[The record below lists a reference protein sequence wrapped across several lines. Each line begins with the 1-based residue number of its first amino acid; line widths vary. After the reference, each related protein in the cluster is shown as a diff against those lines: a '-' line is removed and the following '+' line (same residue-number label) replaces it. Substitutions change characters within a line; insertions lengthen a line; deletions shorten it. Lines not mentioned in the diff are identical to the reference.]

1 MLQFIFGKAASG
13 KTYNVIKMI
22 KENSL
27 SGKESVLIV
36 PEQFTFESERAILK
50 EIGDSFALNTTV
62 LSFSRLCDEVG
73 RNIGGISYKTLSES
87 DKIIFMHKALNNV
100 ADRLK
105 LWKKYVGSV
114 TFAKTI
120 LDTIGEFKINAIGY
134 EEIKNASKTVSSEIL
149 KLKLHDISVILQE
162 YDLCI
167 GEAFLDPTDSLTKL
181 YNSLQQ
187 FNYFANKT
195 VFLDSFKGFTGQQ
208 YKIIERILVQAEN
221 VVISLCYNPENKN
234 EYGIFSN
241 IRRAVEKIS
250 NIAKSRSVIIA
261 EPIVLQNQYF
271 NSDSLISVS
280 DILSGENNKTLLNE
294 NEVTVVKCAT
304 AFDEAEFVANKIRK
318 LVREENYRFRDF
330 VIIARDADSYR
341 EAIMT
346 VCNKNGI
353 SLFFDNRFPLSA
365 FPLSVFVMSAIK
377 ALNFS
382 SENIFKMLKTG
393 LGALEFSDITLLENY
408 TYLWNISGEAWLEEW
423 QMNPN
428 GFVTDSLTEVDIKLL
443 EKINVLRLKVIEPII
458 SFKNSFNNSA
468 FDMAKAIV
476 ELIKNNDVP
485 QKLSLISENLNC
497 ETIGF
502 NTSVLNQ
509 CYEMYMKILDS
520 LVTCFGEQ
528 RITKKEFT
536 DALGLAVNS
545 SDVGTIPQML
555 DEVTFGSADRIR
567 PSRPKIAFVIGAN
580 QGVFPKNL
588 NNSGIFNLSDR
599 KSLIDLDI
607 NIADNSVYSSI
618 DEEYLVYTSLCC
630 ASDKLFISFASKAV
644 SGDILEPSAFVN
656 KITESL
662 NTNIV
667 DLTNDA
673 ILSEFLPETEQAMFS
688 KYCRNLKVDS
698 NDAETIKAAL
708 EKSPKLVFL
717 NSFLTDN
724 RFMLKKDTAKK
735 LYGTNIA
742 MSASK
747 FDTFNRCKFSYFCRY
762 ALGAKKLEPAD
773 FNVMQRGTIVH
784 YCLER
789 LILENELKNLSETE
803 LDLLTEKYVND
814 YLNSIAGFS
823 NMFTVKT
830 VFLVSRLVRS
840 LKEVVHHIAR
850 ELYQS
855 DFTPS
860 ACELKIGNGQD
871 EINVDFPFDDGKITL
886 YGSIDRLDTYNG
898 YVRIIDYKTGSKSFK
913 LPDILFGLNMQMLIY
928 LYAVVRG
935 KGLEDRFAAGI
946 LYQPSKRDIKGE
958 GLAMNGLLQNDADL
972 VYAMDKSNTGKFVPK
987 LQLNKDGGLSKRA
1000 NSFIDKT
1007 DFAEIFDLVEKTMRD
1022 TGNNILCGDIAVD
1035 PIDGR
1040 ESPAC
1045 KYCDFHTVCGF
1056 ENKTAKRVPDLTN
1069 SEVFNKLR
1077 EEKENGI

>member
-1 MLQFIFGKAASG
+1 MLQFILGRASTG
-13 KTYNVIKMI
+13 KTLTILNKI
-22 KENSL
+22 KEL
-27 SGKESVLIV
+27 SFDNKESVFIV
-36 PEQFTFESERAILK
+36 PEQFTFESERQVLRTV
-50 EIGDSFALNTTV
+50 GDSFSLNTTV

-73 RNIGGISYKTLSES
+73 RNIGGISYTTLSES

-105 LWKKYVGSV
+105 LWKRYVSSV

-134 EEIKNASKTVSSEIL
+134 EDIRKASETVSGETL
-149 KLKLHDISVILQE
+149 KLKLHDISIIFEE
-162 YDLCI
+162 YNLCI
-167 GEAFLDPTDSLTKL
+167 GEAFLDPTDSLTRL
-181 YNSLQQ
+181 YNSLL
-187 FNYFANKT
+187 NYKYFEGKT
-195 VFLDSFKGFTGQQ
+195 VFIDSFKGFTGQQ
-208 YKIIERILVQAEN
+208 FKIIERILSQAEN

-250 NIAKSRSVIIA
+250 KIAKSHAVGIA
-261 EPIVLQNQYF
+261 EPIILQKQHY
-271 NSDSLISVS
+271 NSDSLSAVESYIS
-280 DILSGENNKTLLNE
+280 DDEYNNSFEDKAVTL
-294 NEVTVVKCAT
+294 VKCST

-318 LVREENYRFRDF
+318 LIREENYRFRDF

-341 EAIMT
+341 EAIVT
-346 VCNKNGI
+346 ACDKNGI
-353 SLFFDNRFPLSA
+353 SLYFDNRFPLSA
-365 FPLSVFVMSAIK
+365 FPLSVFVASAIK
-377 ALNFS
+377 ALDFS

-393 LGALEFSDITLLENY
+393 LGAIGFSDITLLENY
-408 TYLWNISGEAWLEEW
+408 TYIWNISGDDWLKEW
-423 QMNPN
+423 KMNPK
-428 GFVTDSLTEVDIKLL
+428 GFVTDELTDEDIKLL
-443 EKINVLRLKVIEPII
+443 EKINALRIMAIEPII
-458 SFKNSFNNSA
+458 SFKNSFKYSA
-468 FDMAKAIV
+468 FNMSKAIA
-476 ELIKNNDVP
+476 ELINNNDVAK
-485 QKLSLISENLNC
+485 KLSLFSEKLNN

-509 CYEMYMKILDS
+509 CYELYMKILDS

-528 RITKKEFT
+528 KITKKEFT
-536 DALGLAVNS
+536 DALCLVVNS

-567 PSRPKIAFVIGAN
+567 PSRPKITFIIGAN
-580 QGVFPKNL
+580 QGVFPKSI
-588 NNSGIFNLSDR
+588 NNAGIFNLSDR
-599 KSLIDLDI
+599 KNLIDLDI

-618 DEEYLVYTSLCC
+618 DEEFLVYTSLCC
-630 ASDKLFISFASKAV
+630 ASDKLFISFSSKAV

-656 KITESL
+656 KISDGL
-662 NTNIV
+662 NIGV
-667 DLTNDA
+667 EDLTNDA
-673 ILSEFLPETEQAMFS
+673 ILNDFLPETEKAMFS
-688 KYCRNLKVDS
+688 KYCRNLKADTS
-698 NDAETIKAAL
+698 DAVTIKTAL
-708 EKSPKLVFL
+708 EKTTELVFL
-717 NSFLTDN
+717 NSYLNDK
-724 RFMLKKDTAKK
+724 RFKLNKDTAKK

-747 FDTFNRCKFSYFCRY
+747 LDTFNRCKFSYFCRY
-762 ALGAKKLEPAD
+762 GLGAKRLEPAD

-814 YLNSIAGFS
+814 YLDSISGFS
-823 NMFTVKT
+823 SMFTLKT
-830 VFLVSRLVRS
+830 EFLVSRLVRS
-840 LKEVVHHIAR
+840 LKEVVRHIAR
-850 ELYQS
+850 ELSQS

-860 ACELKIGNGQD
+860 ACELKIGNGED
-871 EINVDFPFDDGKITL
+871 EINVTFPFDEGKITL

-935 KGLEDRFAAGI
+935 SGLEDRFAAGI

-958 GLAMNGLLQNDADL
+958 GLAMNGLLQKDIDI
-972 VYAMDKSNTGKFVPK
+972 VYAMDKSNLGEFVPK
-987 LQLNKDGGLSKRA
+987 LQLNKDGSLSKRA
-1000 NSFIDKT
+1000 NSFIEET
-1007 DFAEIFDLVEKTMRD
+1007 DFAKIFDLVEKTMRD
-1022 TGNNILCGDIAVD
+1022 TGNKILHGDISVD
-1035 PIDGR
+1035 PTDGR

-1056 ENKTAKRVPDLTN
+1056 ENKTAKRVPDLSN
-1069 SEVFNKLR
+1069 SEVFEQLR